1 MKELVLK
8 VSEQEA
14 NLVVGALAEL
24 PYKVTADLII
34 KLRAQAAPQL
44 AKGVENESK
53 QTTELCDEGGQE
65 A

>member
-1 MKELVLK
+1 MKELILK

-24 PYKVTADLII
+24 PYKITADLII

-44 AKGVENESK
+44 AKGGESESK
-53 QTTELCDEGGQE
+53 QTTELRDESDQE